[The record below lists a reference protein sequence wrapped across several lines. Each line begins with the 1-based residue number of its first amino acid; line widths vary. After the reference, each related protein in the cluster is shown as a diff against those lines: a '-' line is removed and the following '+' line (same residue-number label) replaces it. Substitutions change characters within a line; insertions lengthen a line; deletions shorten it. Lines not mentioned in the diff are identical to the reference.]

1 MSWRLMFR
9 QPALPY
15 FHPAT
20 LIATW
25 FWSGLLRPASGTWGS
40 LAALPF
46 GIGIFWLGGPWLLGA
61 ATILAFVAG
70 LWASDR
76 YASAIQQSDPSDVVI
91 DEVVG
96 QWIAILPFAL
106 DPVAYGL
113 AFFTFRFFDI
123 VKPWPAN
130 WCDQRLKGALGIMAD
145 DVFAGLYA
153 AIFSYWALV
162 AARELDLFPWI

>member
-1 MSWRLMFR
+1 MFR
-9 QPALPY
+9 QPALPL

-46 GIGIFWLGGPWLLGA
+46 GAALFWLGGSWLLGLA
-61 ATILAFVAG
+61 AVLAFVIG

-76 YASAIQQSDPSDVVI
+76 YAAAIKESDPGDVVI

-96 QWIAILPFAL
+96 QWVAVLPLAL
-106 DPVAYGL
+106 DPVAYL
-113 AFFTFRFFDI
+113 VAFFIFRAFDI

-145 DVFAGLYA
+145 DVVAGLYA
-153 AIFSYWALV
+153 ALLSYWV
-162 AARELDLFPWI
+162 MFWVREIGLFPWS